1 MTKANEERIAAATD
15 ILTEYML
22 EKRCRKTPERYALI
36 KAVYSIGEPFS
47 VDSLQAFVAK
57 QMVLSRITVYNN
69 LKMFIKAGL
78 VIKLPTPGLEMYE
91 ACYQNQPHHKLV
103 CTVCGATTE
112 FLDDSITDFVMEKRF
127 KKFHLSSCSVT
138 IFGVCARCR
147 AKQNREKKKLRDK
160 KKQ

>member
-1 MTKANEERIAAATD
+1 MTKANEERIAAVTD

-36 KAVYSIGEPFS
+36 KAAYSIGEPFS